1 MEYKELKTK
10 GEKELQ
16 KLIVE
21 QREKLRELKFKT
33 AANQLKNI
41 RELRTV
47 RKQISQIMFLLAT
60 KASEKN
66 PLFLLIKRRT
76 VRNAI
81 FVYP

>member
-66 PLFLLIKRRT
+66 PLLNMPK
-76 VRNAI
+76 ASK
-81 FVYP
+81 